1 MDFIVELYGR
11 KKMEWN
17 QILTSSEVS
26 SNVRDD
32 CCKWLVFLTKLKM
45 GSIELITQILPNLQI
60 LKSSLTHIQYSKTKE
75 IFDKTSQAIL
85 HLEIDK
91 LIIPI
96 VDMCHDVEQVGES
109 FGCREKIST
118 IIHFFVEIQNLY
130 CGIMLVP
137 NDEKLLDQLI
147 TILEKLQLS
156 IV

>member
-1 MDFIVELYGR
+1 MDFIVELYGP

-17 QILTSSEVS
+17 RILTSIEVS
-26 SNVRDD
+26 SSVRAD

-45 GSIELITQILPNLQI
+45 NSIGLITQILPNLQI
-60 LKSSLTHIQYSKTKE
+60 LKSSLTHIQYSKQKE

-85 HLEIDK
+85 HLEFDK

-96 VDMCHDVEQVGES
+96 IDMCHDVEQVEES

-118 IIHFFVEIQNLY
+118 IIHFFVEMQDLY
-130 CGIMLVP
+130 CGIMLAP
-137 NDEKLLDQLI
+137 NNEKLLDQLI
-147 TILEKLQLS
+147 TILQKLQLS